1 MGNLRTDITKSRAA
15 RRVALAACGLV
26 AAAVLAPLIA
36 LSSAAP
42 AAADEAVCGMPQSEP
57 TAPGGEPTYDLNG
70 LQQLTT
76 QGNLTVI
83 NEIRDAFNLGHEWCG
98 PLEFATEV
106 GANVVAGTVW
116 ELVDLNVPEQYD
128 VIIAVAETEW
138 QRLTGVTPSPAPAQ
152 APSQL
157 AHDGSGASFQVAWT
171 SGIGLHI
178 RPSPDRTAPSLG
190 TVPDGATLSIGCT
203 TRSETVTGPFGPTN
217 LWDYVSYNGQKGA
230 RPCIPGGP

>member
-1 MGNLRTDITKSRAA
+1 MQLGGR
-15 RRVALAACGLV
+15 
-26 AAAVLAPLIA
+26 VLAPLIA

-42 AAADEAVCGMPQSEP
+42 AAADEAICGMPQSEP
-57 TAPGGEPTYDLNG
+57 TAPSEPTYDLNG

-83 NEIRDAFNLGHEWCG
+83 NEIRDAFHLGQEWCG

-138 QRLTGVTPSPAPAQ
+138 QRLTGQAPSPAPAQ

-171 SGIGLHI
+171 GGIGLQI
-178 RPSPDRTAPSLG
+178 RPSPGRTGPSLG

-203 TRSETVTGPFGPTN
+203 TRGETVTGPFGPTN
-217 LWDYVSYNGQKGA
+217 LWDYVSYNGQTGYVSDGWVNTGTNDPVA
-230 RPCIPGGP
+230 PSC